1 MRIYKHKPFG
11 PVNAFELGWSPVG
24 RPIMTVHLYII
35 GRVMID
41 TGLRHMRGA
50 ACAVAR
56 RHGVRA
62 VLLTHYHE
70 DHSGNAAAI
79 KERLDIPVYAS
90 PLTCRKMEHPTRIFP
105 YQHLMWGTADPLT
118 PAPLPEVF
126 NENGFSFVPIHTPG
140 HSKDH
145 TVFLEPREG
154 WLFSGDLYL
163 SDRIKYF
170 RADENIADQIKSLRR
185 VLAYDFNT
193 LFCAHRPEIVNG
205 RQSLTRKLDYL
216 ENFYGSVAQLA
227 GQGMDQDR
235 IMRQLR
241 LKEVLSIKLM
251 CFGNVSMKN
260 MVRSVIKT
268 RGEVTV

>member
-11 PVNAFELGWSPVG
+11 PVNAYELGWSPVG
-24 RPIMTVHLYII
+24 RPMMTVHIYII

-41 TGLRHMRGA
+41 TGLHHMRRA
-50 ACAVAR
+50 ACDIAR
-56 RHGVRA
+56 HHRLKA

-79 KERLDIPVYAS
+79 NEKLNIPVFAH
-90 PLTCRKMEHPTRIFP
+90 PLTCRKMENPSRIFP

-118 PAPLPEVF
+118 PCPVPEVF
-126 NENGFSFVPIHTPG
+126 NENGFSFVPIHAPG

-145 TVFLEPREG
+145 TVFLEPRQG

-170 RADENIADQIKSLRR
+170 RADENIADQIKSLRT
-185 VLAYDFNT
+185 VLAYDFDT
-193 LFCAHRPEIVNG
+193 LFCAHRPEIENG
-205 RQSLTRKLDYL
+205 RQCLKRKLDYL
-216 ENFYGSVAQLA
+216 ENFYGSIAELA
-227 GQGMDQDR
+227 DQGMAEDR
-235 IMRQLR
+235 IMRVLR

-260 MVRSVIKT
+260 MVRSAIES
-268 RGEVTV
+268 RGEVAV